1 MLSVMQLIPRSV
13 TEYLPGQG
21 IMSHVDGPVYFPVVA
36 NLSLGSHTIMNL
48 TRLKRDPEDSL
59 VEPPIRLLLEPR
71 SLLLLSSHACAI
83 SARCISLV
91 SVAIIH
97 IRPFTLLQIQQLDAW
112 HRRIN

>member
-1 MLSVMQLIPRSV
+1 
-13 TEYLPGQG
+13 
-21 IMSHVDGPVYFPVVA
+21 MSHVDGPVYFPVVA

-71 SLLLLSSHACAI
+71 SLLLLSSHACVI
-83 SARCISLV
+83 STLHISLV
-91 SVAIIH
+91 LLAIH
-97 IRPFTLLQIQQLDAW
+97 VSPFTLLQIQQLDAW